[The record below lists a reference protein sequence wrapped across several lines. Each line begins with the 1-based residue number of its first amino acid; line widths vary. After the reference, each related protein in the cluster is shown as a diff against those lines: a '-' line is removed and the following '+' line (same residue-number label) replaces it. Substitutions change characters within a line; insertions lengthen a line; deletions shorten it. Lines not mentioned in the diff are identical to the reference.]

1 MTSTYCSV
9 GPKVGLGPS
18 VFNTARIEHCVLL
31 RVPPLGLYNLK
42 LYFNQAELLIVSLHL
57 L

>member
-1 MTSTYCSV
+1 MTNTYCSV

-18 VFNTARIEHCVLL
+18 VFNTARIEHCLLL

-42 LYFNQAELLIVSLHL
+42 LYFNQAELLILSLHL